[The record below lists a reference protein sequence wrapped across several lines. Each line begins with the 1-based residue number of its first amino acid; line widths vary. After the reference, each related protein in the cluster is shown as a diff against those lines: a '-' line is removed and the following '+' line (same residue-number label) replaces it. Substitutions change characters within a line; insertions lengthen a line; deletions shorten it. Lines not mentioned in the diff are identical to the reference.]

1 VWTVHD
7 SARSTRLSVR
17 LSKWALPEMPIIIT
31 VAQCVFVGNLK
42 RAECVSMW
50 NIGREMAFDEGTLAT
65 PGKYA

>member
-1 VWTVHD
+1 M
-7 SARSTRLSVR
+7 R